1 MRRLR
6 LVLPCRNRCKFTTN
20 RPFRQPREAL
30 ISLPKRFATRPTAE
44 KVVAQA
50 IETHNLSKK
59 RAEKLCKMKYCT

>member
-6 LVLPCRNRCKFTTN
+6 LVLPCRNRCKITTN

-30 ISLPKRFATRPTAE
+30 ISLPKRSAPRPTTE
-44 KVVAQA
+44 KMAPQA
-50 IETHNLSKK
+50 NETYDLSKK